1 MHSSYLVLYYNPL
14 SGAQQ
19 INKRCTS
26 TYLVFITT
34 HCQTQSMHSSYLVFY
49 YNPLSGAQQINKR
62 CTSTYLVFITTHCQT
77 QSMQTR
83 DALLIPGVILQPI
96 VRRIANKQE
105 MHLHI
110 PGIYYNPLPG
120 AKHAN
125 KRSTSTYLVLYYIT
139 THCQA
144 HSK

>member
-1 MHSSYLVLYYNPL
+1 MQTRDVPPHTWYLLQPIARRKACKQEMHTSYLVLYYNPL
-14 SGAQQ
+14 SGA
-19 INKRCTS
+19 
-26 TYLVFITT
+26 L
-34 HCQTQSMHSSYLVFY
+34 
-49 YNPLSGAQQINKR
+49 QINKR